1 MVVEEVEVKRGF
13 VNTTNQ
19 ITRHLRTGKFI
30 RVQDFGNI
38 DSCESYVIRKHSITY
53 LISMTT
59 IGLHHKYF
67 KIKAID
73 IKINTLL
80 K

>member
-1 MVVEEVEVKRGF
+1 MGVEGGGGKRGY
-13 VNTTNQ
+13 VNTTNK
-19 ITRHLRTGKFI
+19 ITRHIRTGKFI
-30 RVQDFGNI
+30 RAQAFKNI

-59 IGLHHKYF
+59 IGLHHEYF

-73 IKINTLL
+73 IKINTY
-80 K
+80 